1 MYISHPVCPF
11 ISWWTLGLPGFFC
24 YCEWWCCEHGV
35 QMSESLL
42 LLLLGLYMELLD
54 HMIIPFN
61 FLKSCFS
68 LIIYTVFYRNYTI
81 LHYFCQQHTKVL
93 IRPHFCQYLFCC
105 RFFCFV
111 CLFLIIAIQISV
123 RQYLIVVSFFSFPWW
138 SLMSSIFLCAYW
150 PHLWKIS
157 INP

>member
-105 RFFCFV
+105 RFFLF
-111 CLFLIIAIQISV
+111 CLFIFNNSHSNKCEAISHCG
-123 RQYLIVVSFFSFPWW
+123 FFFFI
-138 SLMSSIFLCAYW
+138 SLMITDVK
-150 PHLWKIS
+150 HLFMCLLATSLENIY
-157 INP
+157 